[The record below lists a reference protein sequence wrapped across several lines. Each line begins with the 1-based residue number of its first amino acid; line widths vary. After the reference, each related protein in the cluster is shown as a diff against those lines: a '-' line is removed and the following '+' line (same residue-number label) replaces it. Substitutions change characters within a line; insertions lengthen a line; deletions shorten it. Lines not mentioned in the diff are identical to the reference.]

1 MKEQAIK
8 TWSTWE
14 QSQRLLFIFPQRRRH
29 PVAPSS
35 TWFELPLQQFC
46 SSFENFSCYN
56 FNLTIIYFYH
66 VFKML
71 LYFTTL
77 ERIFGGIP
85 KVWREI
91 NLYSEQG
98 LLQLQK
104 RKGSEITQSCLT
116 LCDPMDCSLPGS
128 SINGIFRAKV
138 LEWVAIS
145 FSRGSS

>member
-14 QSQRLLFIFPQRRRH
+14 QSQRLLFTFPQRPRH

-35 TWFELPLQQFC
+35 TQFELPLQQFC

-56 FNLTIIYFYH
+56 CNLTIIYFSH
-66 VFKML
+66 VLKML

-77 ERIFGGIP
+77 ERVFGSIP

-91 NLYSEQG
+91 NLYSE
-98 LLQLQK
+98 
-104 RKGSEITQSCLT
+104 
-116 LCDPMDCSLPGS
+116 
-128 SINGIFRAKV
+128 
-138 LEWVAIS
+138 
-145 FSRGSS
+145 